1 MTSEDDQRLK
11 GVRRSA
17 ANFSREDLEQL
28 YLDYGFEFRT
38 RRGKHQI
45 VYHPTFPRFRATMP
59 NHSPFAK
66 AYVYDAIRLIRQ
78 YLAQIEE
85 QYPND

>member
-1 MTSEDDQRLK
+1 MASEDEQRLQA
-11 GVRRSA
+11 VRESA
-17 ANFSREDLEQL
+17 GNFSRGDLEQL

-45 VYHPTFPRFRATMP
+45 VYHPIFPRLRATMP

-78 YLAQIEE
+78 YLALIEE
-85 QYPND
+85 